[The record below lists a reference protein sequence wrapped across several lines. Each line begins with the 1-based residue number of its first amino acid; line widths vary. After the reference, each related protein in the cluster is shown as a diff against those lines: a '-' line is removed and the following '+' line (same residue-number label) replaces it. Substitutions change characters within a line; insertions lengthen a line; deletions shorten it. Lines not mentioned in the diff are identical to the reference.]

1 MYGCSDVISRICFK
15 ILQQGMTGEEART
28 NVENMGDRYEGSLCY
43 FLVCV

>member
-15 ILQQGMTGEEART
+15 ILQQGMTEEART
-28 NVENMGDRYEGSLCY
+28 NVENMGDMYEGSLCY